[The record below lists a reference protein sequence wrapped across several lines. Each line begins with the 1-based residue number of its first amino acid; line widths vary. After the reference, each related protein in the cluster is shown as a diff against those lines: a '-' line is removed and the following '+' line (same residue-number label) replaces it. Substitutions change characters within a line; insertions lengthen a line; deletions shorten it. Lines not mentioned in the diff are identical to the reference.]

1 MASSPWHERAIPHT
15 VLCRAGAFRV
25 RNGLAAA
32 LRINY
37 YAGAFSTESQPEDC
51 KMGDKGGKK
60 DKQKSQK
67 QKDKKQQ
74 EENKKKQQKQQKT
87 P

>member
-1 MASSPWHERAIPHT
+1 VDHPGDSVSSPGS
-15 VLCRAGAFRV
+15 VLRWSRLENLNV
-25 RNGLAAA
+25 DK
-32 LRINY
+32 
-37 YAGAFSTESQPEDC
+37 ESE
-51 KMGDKGGKK
+51 MGDKGGKK
-60 DKQKSQK
+60 DKQKGQK